1 MSNKDYKQIILD
13 GLLKK
18 YNNRYAKN
26 ITTNRRII
34 LKPKEVYKDYDR
46 NNADILKKQ
55 GINEAVTVLTG
66 MGFVT
71 ADYLKFSD
79 DIEKIYF
86 SEEKLNAVYEYLKEE
101 YGVIPQS
108 IISKQ
113 VHEIVNKYI
122 GTEKIVQH
130 YCESIL
136 AQVEDP
142 RCVLVPEKIEANLK
156 MFSFLEKNKENLYV
170 REVSMLVYGDSKWFE
185 NNNYEE
191 ICTFLR
197 TATGRTKE
205 EGERNDNI
213 LSFFYVTPAE
223 QEIFI
228 KGNWIIELEQYALDI
243 SKLQGGIAIASSDVR
258 RIKSISVNAESV
270 MTIENKTSFQR
281 LRNGKFAMMYLGGFA
296 NRDQIEFLKKVISDN
311 SNIKYYHFGDID
323 IGGFLIH
330 KHLCR
335 ETSKSFE
342 MYCMGIEQLCDIR
355 FSHCLR
361 ELKVVEFEPG
371 FISQTA
377 TYVSAVN
384 HTLKGEGDTQTIG
397 LLICKTK
404 DNILAKYA
412 VETSTEPMGISEYE
426 LNALMPKDFKG
437 TLPTIEELEQGL
449 SEDTVI

>member
-46 NNADILKKQ
+46 NNADILEKQ

-122 GTEKIVQH
+122 CTEKIVQH

-142 RCVLVPEKIEANLK
+142 RCILVPEKIEANLK

-170 REVSMLVYGDSKWFE
+170 REASMLVYGDSKWFE

-243 SKLQGGIAIASSDVR
+243 SKLQAGIAIASSDVR

-281 LRNGKFAMMYLGGFA
+281 LRDGKFAMMYLGGFA

-311 SNIKYYHFGDID
+311 PNIRYYHFGDID

-342 MYCMGIEQLCDIR
+342 MYCMGIEQLRDIR
-355 FSHCLR
+355 FSHCLK
-361 ELKVVEFEPG
+361 EL
-371 FISQTA
+371 A
-377 TYVSAVN
+377 
-384 HTLKGEGDTQTIG
+384 
-397 LLICKTK
+397 
-404 DNILAKYA
+404 DNDMSRI
-412 VETSTEPMGISEYE
+412 
-426 LNALMPKDFKG
+426 G
-437 TLPTIEELEQGL
+437 TLMEVDLYNEVLKYMKENNVKLEQEIVSYYL
-449 SEDTVI
+449 VKDTNYTIPPLY

>member
-1 MSNKDYKQIILD
+1 MI
-13 GLLKK
+13 KK

-46 NNADILKKQ
+46 NNADILEKQ

-122 GTEKIVQH
+122 CTEKIVQH

-136 AQVEDP
+136 AQVDDP
-142 RCVLVPEKIEANLK
+142 RCILVPEKIEANLK

-170 REVSMLVYGDSKWFE
+170 REASMLVYGDSKWFE

-243 SKLQGGIAIASSDVR
+243 SKLQAGIAIASSDVR

-281 LRNGKFAMMYLGGFA
+281 LREL
-296 NRDQIEFLKKVISDN
+296 FLKLRNNLKWHR
-311 SNIKYYHFGDID
+311 IK
-323 IGGFLIH
+323 FL
-330 KHLCR
+330 
-335 ETSKSFE
+335 
-342 MYCMGIEQLCDIR
+342 
-355 FSHCLR
+355 
-361 ELKVVEFEPG
+361 
-371 FISQTA
+371 
-377 TYVSAVN
+377 
-384 HTLKGEGDTQTIG
+384 
-397 LLICKTK
+397 
-404 DNILAKYA
+404 
-412 VETSTEPMGISEYE
+412 
-426 LNALMPKDFKG
+426 
-437 TLPTIEELEQGL
+437 
-449 SEDTVI
+449 

>member
-1 MSNKDYKQIILD
+1 
-13 GLLKK
+13 
-18 YNNRYAKN
+18 
-26 ITTNRRII
+26 
-34 LKPKEVYKDYDR
+34 
-46 NNADILKKQ
+46 
-55 GINEAVTVLTG
+55 

-122 GTEKIVQH
+122 CTEKIVQH

-142 RCVLVPEKIEANLK
+142 RCILVPEKIEANLK
-156 MFSFLEKNKENLYV
+156 MISFLEKNKENLYV
-170 REVSMLVYGDSKWFE
+170 REASMLVYGDSKWFE
-185 NNNYEE
+185 SNNYEE

-243 SKLQGGIAIASSDVR
+243 SKLQAGIAIASSDVR

-281 LRNGKFAMMYLGGFA
+281 LRDGKFAMMYLGGFA

-311 SNIKYYHFGDID
+311 PNIKYYHFGDID

-335 ETSKSFE
+335 ETSKNFE
-342 MYCMGIEQLCDIR
+342 MHCMGIEQLCDIR

-361 ELKVVEFEPG
+361 EL
-371 FISQTA
+371 T
-377 TYVSAVN
+377 
-384 HTLKGEGDTQTIG
+384 
-397 LLICKTK
+397 
-404 DNILAKYA
+404 DNDMSRI
-412 VETSTEPMGISEYE
+412 
-426 LNALMPKDFKG
+426 G
-437 TLPTIEELEQGL
+437 TLMEEDLYNEVLKYMKENNVKLEQEIVSYYL
-449 SEDTVI
+449 VKDIDYTIPPLY

>member
-1 MSNKDYKQIILD
+1 MSSKDYKKAILD

-34 LKPKEVYKDYDR
+34 LKPIEVYKDYAK
-46 NNADILKKQ
+46 NNADISEKQ
-55 GINEAVTVLTG
+55 GINEAVSILND

-79 DIEKIYF
+79 DIEKIYL
-86 SEEKLNAVYEYLKEE
+86 SEEHLDALYEYLKDE
-101 YGVIPQS
+101 YGVVPQS
-108 IISKQ
+108 TISKL
-113 VHEIVNKYI
+113 VHEIVEKYI
-122 GTEKIVQH
+122 WTGEIVQK

-136 AQVEDP
+136 AQIENP
-142 RCVLVPEKIEANLK
+142 RCLLIPERIEENLK

-191 ICTFLR
+191 VCTFIR
-197 TATGRTKE
+197 TATGRIRE
-205 EGERNDNI
+205 EGERNDAI

-228 KGNWIIELEQYALDI
+228 KGNWRIEWEQYVLDI
-243 SKLQGGIAIASSDVR
+243 SKFQGGIAIASGDVQS
-258 RIKSISVNAESV
+258 IKNIRVNTESV

-281 LRNGKFAMMYLGGFA
+281 LKDGDSAMMYLGGFA
-296 NRDQIEFLKKVISDN
+296 NRHQIEFLKKVISDN
-311 SNIKYYHFGDID
+311 PNVRYYHFGDID

-335 ETSKSFE
+335 ETTKKFE
-342 MYCMGIEQLCDIR
+342 LYCMGIQQLCDMR

-361 ELKVVEFEPG
+361 ELTDNDMSRLGSLMEEDSYSEV
-371 FISQTA
+371 
-377 TYVSAVN
+377 
-384 HTLKGEGDTQTIG
+384 LKYMQEHNV
-397 LLICKTK
+397 K
-404 DNILAKYA
+404 
-412 VETSTEPMGISEYE
+412 
-426 LNALMPKDFKG
+426 
-437 TLPTIEELEQGL
+437 LEQEIVSYYVDKKL
-449 SEDTVI
+449 P